1 VTRTFWTTI
10 AGTLAVGLVAA
21 GTAGAQTIS
30 EDQTVR
36 GRLDAT
42 DPRLPGERRYDCWVH
57 DLEAGAYTV
66 ELRSTDFDAV
76 VSVGEGRNCRS
87 DAVSSNDDGED
98 GGTDSL
104 LVFRTDGGPGFI
116 RATTFEPGEAGAY
129 SLSLEAG
136 GGFYIDDGS
145 YVEDSFPKVEALL
158 TRPGEEAHLANVVCT
173 AANTRDLLAAFPRMT
188 PAQREAR
195 WVPLRQL
202 EAAAKASG
210 EALGYDWEDIS
221 VQIYEAR
228 RVFETD
234 HPLMAELPAVPR
246 SCFGAMGPPVGAVV
260 GP

>member
-1 VTRTFWTTI
+1 MTRTFWTTI
-10 AGTLAVGLVAA
+10 AGALAVGLAGG

-30 EDQTVR
+30 EDQAVR
-36 GRLDAT
+36 GRLDTT
-42 DPRLPGERRYDCWVH
+42 DPRSPDGRRYDCWVY
-57 DLEAGAYTV
+57 DLDAGTYTV

-87 DAVSSNDDGED
+87 DADRTNDDGED
-98 GGTDSL
+98 GGTDSR

-116 RATTFEPGEAGAY
+116 RASTFESGEAGAY
-129 SLSLEAG
+129 SLSLEG
-136 GGFYIDDGS
+136 GGGVYIDDGS

-158 TRPGEEAHLANVVCT
+158 TRPGEETHLSNVVCT
-173 AANTRDLLAAFPRMT
+173 AANSRDLLAAFPRMT

-210 EALGYDWEDIS
+210 EALGYDWDDIS

-246 SCFGAMGPPVGAVV
+246 TCFGAMGPPVGAVV